1 MTAFERQGGEINI
14 SKTKRDGKRVEV
26 IDVLTAQ
33 DKREKMIKAN
43 QKEETLVL
51 FVLVL
56 AFLLVTISIINII

>member
-1 MTAFERQGGEINI
+1 MTAFERQAGEINI
-14 SKTKRDGKRVEV
+14 YKTKRDGKRVEV

>member
-1 MTAFERQGGEINI
+1 MTAFERQAGEINI
-14 SKTKRDGKRVEV
+14 SKTKRNGKRVEV